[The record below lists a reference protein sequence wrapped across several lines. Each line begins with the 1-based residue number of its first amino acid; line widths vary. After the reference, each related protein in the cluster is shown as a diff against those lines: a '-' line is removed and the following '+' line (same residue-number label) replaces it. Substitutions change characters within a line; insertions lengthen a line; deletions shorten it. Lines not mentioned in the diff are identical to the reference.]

1 MSGSVFGG
9 QVPVTEMAHCVAA
22 HQRLLFTLQQLDDTT
37 ATSPSLV
44 PKWTRAHVVAHLAV
58 DAESNV
64 RMLRGLL
71 RDETIPQYAG
81 GAGGHRRAIEE
92 IVGLKPAGLV
102 DHYRTASED
111 LFAVWQELPDDRWE
125 RAVRTLGGSSP
136 AADTAWI
143 RWHELEVRH
152 VDLDLGFQ
160 PDDWPA
166 AYVTT
171 ALVRLLEGLPAP
183 GRAGAPKGLWVI
195 EATDR
200 ERIWS
205 VDTGDSASPSVEDG
219 TPSRAADGYIAGAAH
234 VVLAWLLGRP
244 VAGDQLR
251 VEGSRSE
258 EAWELPRWFPVL

>member
-1 MSGSVFGG
+1 
-9 QVPVTEMAHCVAA
+9 MAHCVAA
-22 HQRLLFTLQQLDDTT
+22 HQRLLFTLQQFDDTT
-37 ATSPSLV
+37 APGPSLV
-44 PKWTRAHVVAHLAV
+44 PEWTRAHVLAHLAAH
-58 DAESNV
+58 AESNV

-125 RAVRTLGGSSP
+125 RELRTLGGSSP

-160 PDDWPA
+160 PEDWPA

-171 ALVRLLEGLPAP
+171 ALVRLLEGLPAR
-183 GRAGAPKGLWVI
+183 GETAPPAGLWVV

-205 VDTGDSASPSVEDG
+205 VDTGGPSGPTVGDG
-219 TPSRAADGYIAGAAH
+219 TPSRAADGYIAGPAH
-234 VVLAWLLGRP
+234 AVLAWLLGRP
-244 VAGDQLR
+244 VAEGQLR
-251 VEGSRSE
+251 VEGSRAG
-258 EAWELPRWFPVL
+258 EAWELPSWFPVL